1 MVDEGLI
8 DKETAVMRIDPEQ
21 VDQLLHPR
29 FDEQSEKAATLL
41 TRELPASPGAAC
53 GKIYFTAAEAVAAV
67 ANGERAILVREETS
81 PEDLAGMIAAE
92 GIMTAR
98 GGMTSHA
105 AVVARQMGKCCVAGC
120 SEAVVSEADK
130 TFKVGGRTFGEGD
143 FISLNGTIGSV
154 YEGRIAT
161 VDPELS
167 GDFGTIMS
175 WADGMRTLK
184 ATQIGRASCRERV

>member
-1 MVDEGLI
+1 MLF
-8 DKETAVMRIDPEQ
+8 R
-21 VDQLLHPR
+21 
-29 FDEQSEKAATLL
+29 S
-41 TRELPASPGAAC
+41 AAC

-120 SEAVVSEADK
+120 
-130 TFKVGGRTFGEGD
+130 
-143 FISLNGTIGSV
+143 
-154 YEGRIAT
+154 
-161 VDPELS
+161 
-167 GDFGTIMS
+167 
-175 WADGMRTLK
+175 
-184 ATQIGRASCRERV
+184 